1 MRGRGKGPG
10 AVCGT
15 PHLAAGQNAPYS
27 DRTGAKRL
35 FRRGVILPML
45 AAIDPA
51 AAVSPAGSDA
61 AGVRFVEVSAEAGI
75 DFVHVNGASGRK
87 YFPETMGGGVAF
99 LDYDGDGRLDVYLV
113 NGAPLP
119 GYRAAPET
127 GNRLYRNRGNGV
139 FEKIGKAAGADDRG
153 YGMGC
158 AAADYDNDGNLD
170 LLVTNYGANAI
181 YRNRGEGGF
190 AEATARASVGD
201 TSWSTSAAFLDYDND
216 GDLDLY
222 VANYVKYDL
231 SYAARELAP
240 YVAGSISVRN
250 VKTYPHPGNFSGAAD
265 VLYGNR
271 GDGRFVDVTARSG
284 LVDTAATGGRGLGV
298 VASDFDGDGSIDL
311 YVANDATR
319 NFLYHNTGNGSFRE
333 IGALAGVA
341 YGLDGQK
348 EAGMGVDAGD
358 YDNDGDMDIAVTN
371 FQNEPNS
378 LYQNS
383 RQLRFYNAS
392 YASGAGLAS
401 LRPLGFG
408 IGFFDFDNDGHQ
420 DLFAAN
426 GHVQDLAGVVDP
438 YTSYAQRD
446 LLLRNRGPD
455 ETGRYRY
462 EDVSERAGDGLRL
475 ERVGRGCA
483 FGDYDNDGDVDI
495 LVGNSGQRAALLRNN
510 GGNAGNWLSISV
522 LSAGSGRH
530 SIGARILV
538 RAGDLHQVKEVKG
551 SCSYLSQSDMR
562 VSFGLGHRTAA
573 DVVEIRW
580 PGGGRQRLPGV
591 EANRFLT
598 VVEGRGAERW
608 VPGTEGVSE

>member
-1 MRGRGKGPG
+1 M
-10 AVCGT
+10 
-15 PHLAAGQNAPYS
+15 
-27 DRTGAKRL
+27 
-35 FRRGVILPML
+35 
-45 AAIDPA
+45 AIDPV
-51 AAVSPAGSDA
+51 AVVAPSGSEPAG
-61 AGVRFVEVSAEAGI
+61 VQFIEVSAEAGI
-75 DFVHVNGASGRK
+75 DFEHVNGANGRK

-99 LDYDGDGRLDVYLV
+99 LDYDGDDHLDVYLV

-119 GYRAAPET
+119 GFRATSET
-127 GNRLYRNRGNGV
+127 GNRLYRNGGDGK
-139 FEKIGKAAGADDRG
+139 FEKISKAAGANDHG

-158 AAADYDNDGNLD
+158 AAADFDNDGHLD

-181 YRNRGEGGF
+181 YRNQGDGRF
-190 AEATARASVGD
+190 ADATPRASVGD

-231 SYAARELAP
+231 SFAARELAP

-250 VKTYPHPGNFSGAAD
+250 LKSYPHPSNFSGAAD
-265 VLYGNR
+265 ILYNNK
-271 GDGRFVDVTARSG
+271 GDGLFVDVTAQSG
-284 LVDTAATGGRGLGV
+284 MVDTAETEGRGLGV

-319 NFLYHNTGNGSFRE
+319 NFLYHNTGTGSFRE

-371 FQNEPNS
+371 FQNEPYS
-378 LYQNS
+378 LYQY
-383 RQLRFYNAS
+383 RQQLRFSNVS
-392 YASGAGLAS
+392 YTSGAGLAS

-408 IGFFDFDNDGHQ
+408 VGFFDFDNDGHQ

-426 GHVQDLAGVVDP
+426 GHVQDLADVVDP
-438 YTSYAQRD
+438 YTSYAQQD

-455 ETGRYRY
+455 ESGRYRY
-462 EDVSERAGDGLRL
+462 EDVSDRAGAGLRL
-475 ERVGRGCA
+475 KRVGRGCA

-495 LVGNSGQRAALLRNN
+495 LVGNSGQRVALLRND

-522 LSAGSGRH
+522 LTAVSRRH

-538 RAGDLHQVKEVKG
+538 RAGDLQQVKAVKG
-551 SCSYLSQSDMR
+551 SYSYLSQSDMR
-562 VSFGLGHRTAA
+562 VSFGLGNRTVA

-580 PGGGRQRLPGV
+580 PGGEMQRLNGV
-591 EANRFLT
+591 EVNQFLT
-598 VVEGRGAERW
+598 VVEGM
-608 VPGTEGVSE
+608 GVE

>member
-1 MRGRGKGPG
+1 M
-10 AVCGT
+10 
-15 PHLAAGQNAPYS
+15 N
-27 DRTGAKRL
+27 DRTGRKRL
-35 FRRGVILPML
+35 FRRGVFLPLL
-45 AAIDPA
+45 AAVCPA
-51 AAVSPAGSDA
+51 AVAAEPSGSDP
-61 AGVRFVEVSAEAGI
+61 AGVRFVEVSADAGI
-75 DFVHVNGASGRK
+75 DFVHVNGASGQK

-119 GYRAAPET
+119 GYRATSET
-127 GNRLYRNRGNGV
+127 GNALYRNRGSGI
-139 FEKIGKAAGADDRG
+139 FEKISEAAGANDRG

-181 YRNRGEGGF
+181 YRNQGHGRF
-190 AEATARASVGD
+190 ADATGRAAVGD
-201 TSWSTSAAFLDYDND
+201 TSWSTSAAFLDFDND

-231 SYAARELAP
+231 SFAALELEP
-240 YVAGSISVRN
+240 YVAGSIAVRD
-250 VKTYPHPGNFSGAAD
+250 VKSYPHPRNFSGAAD
-265 VLYGNR
+265 VLYSNR
-271 GDGRFVDVTARSG
+271 GDGSFVDVTAHSG
-284 LVDTAATGGRGLGV
+284 MVDTVEPEGRGLGV

-333 IGALAGVA
+333 IGALAGAA
-341 YGLDGQK
+341 YGLDGRK

-378 LYQNS
+378 LYEYHS
-383 RQLRFYNAS
+383 KLRFSNAS
-392 YASGAGLAS
+392 YLSGAGLAS

-408 IGFFDFDNDGHQ
+408 IGFFDYDNDGHQ

-426 GHVQDLAGVVDP
+426 GHVQDLAGEVDP
-438 YTSYAQRD
+438 YTSYAQQD

-455 ETGRYRY
+455 ESGRYRY
-462 EDVSERAGDGLRL
+462 EDVSDTAGPGLKL

-495 LVGNSGQRAALLRNN
+495 LVGNSGQRAALLRND

-522 LSAGSGRH
+522 LTAVSGR
-530 SIGARILV
+530 SSVGARILV

-551 SCSYLSQSDMR
+551 SYSYLSQSDMR
-562 VSFGLGHRTAA
+562 VSFGLGNRTAA

-580 PGGGRQRLPGV
+580 PGGEMQRLPGV

-598 VVEGRGAERW
+598 VVEGGGVETGAGPGPERM
-608 VPGTEGVSE
+608 SE